1 MSVRVTWL
9 DSSHTVIVREFEGAW
24 TWDEYY
30 ASQQQVSEMLL
41 SVRYNVHQIF
51 DFTRSSAL
59 PSNTL
64 SHLRSSGRGMPTNRG
79 RSVIVTQSNFYKHM
93 YNLFDHLFPGVTQ
106 RVVLVSTIEEALEKV
121 RTTETVS

>member
-30 ASQQQVSEMLL
+30 TSQKQVSEMLL
-41 SVRYNVHQIF
+41 SVKHNVHQIF
-51 DFTRSSAL
+51 DFTKSSAL

-64 SHLRSSGRGMPTNRG
+64 SHLRGSGRGMPTNRG

-93 YNLFDHLFPGVTQ
+93 YQLFDRLFPGVTQ
-106 RVVLVSTIEEALEKV
+106 RVVLVATLEEALDKV
-121 RTTETVS
+121 RAAETAS